1 MSLYNVNRALTA
13 WLLQLKG
20 RQSIMKKNAKIET
33 KIIRKS
39 LIEYGFN
46 GFITIREL
54 RNRRIEDIPKCAGVY
69 VVLREI
75 DTPPMFLDNNPGGRF
90 KRKNPTVTKEELQS
104 NWVDGAHV
112 IYIGKGEQ
120 LQRRIKEYLD
130 FGSGKPI
137 GHWGGRLIW
146 QIENS
151 DDFVIAWKLIE
162 TGETARSLELKLFD
176 EFVKLY
182 GRLPYANLKR

>member
-1 MSLYNVNRALTA
+1 
-13 WLLQLKG
+13 
-20 RQSIMKKNAKIET
+20 MKKIET
-33 KIIRKS
+33 KIV
-39 LIEYGFN
+39 IEDGFN

-104 NWVDGAHV
+104 NWIDCAHV
-112 IYIGKGEQ
+112 IYIGKGDQ
-120 LQRRIKEYLD
+120 LQRRIQQYLD
-130 FGSGKPI
+130 FGAGNPI

-151 DDFVIAWKLIE
+151 NDFIIAWKPIE
-162 TGETARSLELKLFD
+162 ADQEAKALESKLLD
-176 EFVKLY
+176 EFVEAY
-182 GRLPYANLKR
+182 GRLPFANMRR